1 MSALDLYNLKVGDTI
16 TVTPELLAALGL
28 AVPTCDCVCDK
39 ADAIETF
46 DDDPAP
52 LGAAQREAEI
62 KSVFSKD
69 NKPADSSTAQLEHVS
84 PELELSEEQIRQL
97 SESKSFEERIPTPD
111 DTIDDSMIIEEPNEA
126 KGDYSSD
133 DVMGSSLGDASDF
146 DDLDFD
152 YEADAEIENTEN
164 ASEFDKD
171 GLKILN
177 ELKKLGKAD
186 EFFETAEMLGE
197 NPVEFIKSNFI
208 KDYFD
213 LY

>member
-39 ADAIETF
+39 ADAVEAF

-69 NKPADSSTAQLEHVS
+69 SKQSDNSTPQLDYVS

-97 SESKSFEERIPTPD
+97 SESKGFEERIPTPD
-111 DTIDDSMIIEEPNEA
+111 DTIDASMTIEEPNKDED
-126 KGDYSSD
+126 DYSSAD
-133 DVMGSSLGDASDF
+133 DINSSLDDEADF
-146 DDLDFD
+146 DDLDSD
-152 YEADAEIENTEN
+152 YETAAKIENAES
-164 ASEFDKD
+164 ASEFDED

-177 ELKKLGKAD
+177 ELKKLDKAD
-186 EFFETAEMLGE
+186 EFFETVEMLGE
-197 NPVEFIKSNFI
+197 NPAEFIKSNFI